1 MTGRLDDS
9 NTRLPDSAEFEPD
22 VDAKPGLL
30 ESRALRYTGVALAGL
45 LVLSI
50 VQAIAGTS
58 ELTSS
63 GTWAAAIRLTIPIM
77 LAGLGGLFSER
88 AGVVNIGLEGMM
100 IAGTWFGAWAGWM
113 WGPWQGVLFGIIGG
127 AIFGLIHAIATVT
140 FAVDHI
146 VSGVAINILAAGA
159 MRFLSVVV
167 YTPESGGG
175 ATQSPRILGSIG
187 TFDFPL
193 LSTAFNWVEDK
204 AIFFISDVAGL
215 LAGVTTKM
223 SWLTLVAIIIVPL
236 TWWALWR
243 TAWGLRL
250 RSCGENPYA
259 AESLGVPVLL
269 MKYYGV
275 VISGGL
281 AGLGGAYLVV
291 VQAGIYRE
299 GMTAGRGYI
308 GLASLIFG
316 NWYPFGVAAG
326 ASVFGY
332 ADALSLRQGPAVHA
346 LLLVAAIALAGLA
359 IWSFAKKKMTGTII
373 QGVAAAFFL
382 TWYLMTETVPSQV
395 VAALPY
401 VVTLLVL
408 SLATQRLRMPA
419 ADGLRYR
426 KGEAI

>member
-9 NTRLPDSAEFEPD
+9 TRHMPDAAEHGPD
-22 VDAKPGLL
+22 LDAKPSLL
-30 ESRALRYTGVALAGL
+30 ESRALRYTALALAGVL
-45 LVLSI
+45 LLSI

-63 GTWAAAIRLTIPIM
+63 GTWAAAIRLAIPIM

-100 IAGTWFGAWAGWM
+100 IAGTWFGAWAGWEF
-113 WGPWQGVLFGIIGG
+113 GPWQGVLFGIVGG

-159 MRFLSVVV
+159 MRFLSVVTYEV
-167 YTPESGGG
+167 GSGGG
-175 ATQSPRILGSIG
+175 ATQSPRIKDSIS
-187 TFDFPL
+187 TFDVPL
-193 LSTAFNWVEDK
+193 MSDALNWIEDR
-204 AIFFISDVAGL
+204 AIFFISDLAGL
-215 LAGVTTKM
+215 FAGFTTKM
-223 SWLTLVAIIIVPL
+223 SWLTLVALLIVPL

-259 AESLGVPVLL
+259 AESLGVRVLR

-275 VISGGL
+275 VISGAL

-308 GLASLIFG
+308 GLAAMIFG

-326 ASVFGY
+326 SSVFGY
-332 ADALSLRQGPAVHA
+332 ADALSLRQEAAVHA
-346 LLLVAAIALAGLA
+346 LLLVIATALAILA
-359 IWSFAKKKMTGTII
+359 VWSITRGKGTAAVI
-373 QGVAAAFFL
+373 QGVAAALFL
-382 TWYLMTETVPSQV
+382 TWYVMTDTVPTQV
-395 VAALPY
+395 ITALPY
-401 VVTLLVL
+401 LVTLLVL
-408 SLATQRLRMPA
+408 ALATQRLRMPA

-426 KGEAI
+426 KGEAV